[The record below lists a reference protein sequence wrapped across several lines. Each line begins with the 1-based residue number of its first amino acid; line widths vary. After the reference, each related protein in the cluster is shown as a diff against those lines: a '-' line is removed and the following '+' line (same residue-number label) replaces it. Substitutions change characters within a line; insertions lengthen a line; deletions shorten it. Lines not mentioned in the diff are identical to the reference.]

1 MHQQKSRSASIIN
14 NDNLVKSA
22 LKFQQQE
29 ATYNSNRQPEQNA
42 PILKISAPPE
52 SDENLHYSS
61 SLLQFEQE
69 NNLNPTTNKNITK
82 DNQQQQLDQPQS
94 AIFLTTQNKIPERS
108 GSRKSSSSNKENNYL
123 DSLSST
129 MSIDGMRSQASSQR
143 TLVVNDDQLNK
154 SFESINVQSTEV
166 LKGNIMPNDK
176 ITKKDIA
183 KSSNTLTI
191 SGHEKSNKN
200 TFISSSMSSIVSSR
214 KLSIDSISADVES
227 DNFSKYFPS
236 SRENSPGHSR
246 TESSLDV
253 NSEKSKQSNKSD
265 NVKNS
270 GKDDKNKEKSKLPF
284 KLPKRSLSV
293 LNKTSKNSES
303 LGDNRKDSSAKN
315 PLKPFG
321 EIQVSNFYFY

>member
-1 MHQQKSRSASIIN
+1 
-14 NDNLVKSA
+14 
-22 LKFQQQE
+22 
-29 ATYNSNRQPEQNA
+29 
-42 PILKISAPPE
+42 
-52 SDENLHYSS
+52 
-61 SLLQFEQE
+61 
-69 NNLNPTTNKNITK
+69 
-82 DNQQQQLDQPQS
+82 
-94 AIFLTTQNKIPERS
+94 
-108 GSRKSSSSNKENNYL
+108 
-123 DSLSST
+123 
-129 MSIDGMRSQASSQR
+129 
-143 TLVVNDDQLNK
+143 VVNDDQLNK

-270 GKDDKNKEKSKLPF
+270 GKDDKNKLATYP
-284 KLPKRSLSV
+284 LSQ
-293 LNKTSKNSES
+293 LRLES
-303 LGDNRKDSSAKN
+303 GRD
-315 PLKPFG
+315 
-321 EIQVSNFYFY
+321 